1 MSFNWLYVA
10 HTRRMRDVF
19 IAVMRYA
26 ISAPS
31 VLKMFFIIQH
41 WLMGP
46 PSVRPSVC
54 LPVRKLSFDWV
65 PFSEHFMQL
74 IH

>member
-46 PSVRPSVC
+46 SVR
-54 LPVRKLSFDWV
+54 LSACA
-65 PFSEHFMQL
+65 
-74 IH
+74 